1 MDIGQAKA
9 KYGRRI
15 CIMGNIDCTH
25 LLPTGTTAEVEKA
38 VRDTIAIA
46 APGGGYILSSSNT
59 IHPSCKAEN
68 YVAMVRAA
76 RKYGEY
82 PV

>member
-1 MDIGQAKA
+1 
-9 KYGRRI
+9 
-15 CIMGNIDCTH
+15 MGNIDCTH

-38 VRDTIAIA
+38 VRDTISVA

-59 IHPSCKAEN
+59 IHPSCKGEN

-76 RKYGEY
+76 HKYGRY